1 MAEAYDAPL
10 PWTGTIDAPLIL
22 FQSPVRQEWLDLYE
36 HVNMAH
42 YATIGDHA
50 TWGFWNWINDPEGL
64 EARDGHEYVVVQSSV
79 HYIDEL
85 ALGSSI
91 RVTTQLIASDD
102 KRYILFHRI
111 WRAEDDVLAATNE
124 VKCIGFNLKERRS
137 ERWRPVVA
145 GRLTAIL
152 GVHLGLGI
160 PEEAGKGISLRRT

>member
-1 MAEAYDAPL
+1 MAEDYDPPR

-22 FQSPVRQEWLDLYE
+22 FQGPVRREWLDLYE

-42 YATIGDHA
+42 YSTIGDHA
-50 TWGFWNWINDPEGL
+50 TWAFWNWVNDPEAL
-64 EARDGHEYVVVQSSV
+64 EARDGHEYVVAQSSV
-79 HYIDEL
+79 HFIDEL

-102 KRYILFHRI
+102 KRCILFHRI

-124 VKCIGFNLKERRS
+124 VKCIGFNLNERRS

-145 GRLTAIL
+145 LRLGLIL
-152 GVHLGLGI
+152 GTHQSLGI
-160 PEEAGKGISLRRT
+160 PEEAGKGISLRRA